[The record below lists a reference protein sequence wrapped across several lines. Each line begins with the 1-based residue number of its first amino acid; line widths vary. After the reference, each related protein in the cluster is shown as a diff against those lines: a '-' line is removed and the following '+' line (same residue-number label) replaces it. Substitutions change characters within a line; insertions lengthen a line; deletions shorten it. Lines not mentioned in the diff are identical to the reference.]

1 MSEGKRRFSLGDI
14 VRKMNEN
21 EGRKEESSS
30 PRPRFTRPVSQSN
43 RPHEDASL
51 PPQPRLERPESSTA
65 EPSTLLQ
72 QEKRVLRASAPA
84 SAGPVEKTDTLPGYE
99 STAASEH
106 AGEDYDEGIDYLRYL
121 SIILRRKSII
131 ILTVLA
137 VGIFSVFSYLRSEKY
152 YTASA
157 SLLFQPGYG
166 RILEGQ
172 SGWTYYRQ
180 EEKNLNTHLELL
192 TSSAVLE
199 RVAEN
204 LGGAIAVP
212 DIRGAIRVSRG
223 ETDGV
228 KNNIINVRYRHV
240 DPELSRDV
248 ANELC
253 RTYIEYHRDVYAQEN
268 TRFILKLRTQIEKL
282 EKGLAEKE
290 DALREFKEKH
300 RIVALSDRAGLVTS
314 KASEIEMALQE
325 TQLGLLE
332 SRERL
337 QTLKSKITQQDENIV
352 QSMTYKNPYQDR
364 IADLQLELATL
375 IAEYSPD
382 HYKVQRAENEIAS
395 LTKAMETE
403 VSKLAVEKTVVKN
416 PVREELIRNIVN
428 LSLEISVLEAKR
440 TALEQIIDKQNDEI
454 RKLPGI
460 ELEYAHLDKDRRS
473 MVETLDLL
481 KRKLEEAKI
490 EKDSKE
496 SDLRVFELANIPG
509 QAVAE
514 KKVSSIF
521 MGLLV
526 GLILGIGLAFLLEY
540 LDQTLKDPG
549 EVEKNLELPLLGV
562 VPLIEADQSA
572 VDTPGR
578 LAKSVLEPFRA
589 LRANLKHLT
598 GIHKAKVIMIC
609 SAVKGEGKTTLAGNL
624 AITFAMDGKKVLLID
639 ADLRRAQV
647 HHYFNVDRGEG
658 LVDLLLGERRPE
670 DVERQTPHEG
680 LSIITAGSKSHNPA
694 ELLGTYRFDEVIEEL
709 RSRADLVIFDSP
721 AFLPVSDSLTMAP
734 KMDAVVM
741 IVRTLWTP
749 LKAARQTRNQ
759 LKRMGAKILGG
770 ILNGVSHQHGYYPY
784 YYGYYGYYAY
794 KYTYS
799 YDEDPPRK
807 ASMRQFGL
815 RLEGKMREAVSNA
828 RFAVPQKVSRFS
840 RFARRIARRPMFW
853 LLVAAVAAVV
863 GTRLYVES
871 SSSGLINEFISPVEI
886 DEPPSS
892 AGPAIRIEKSHPART
907 TEIGSAKMDYP
918 ESVTQDNSHPNHRLL
933 DSVAVWL
940 VTVRKRDWPEVSRF
954 YDSLDFSFPGGG
966 YSEWTTEVRNN
977 GMSFSDKADLFLGE
991 GSAKR
996 LSGHYCTTRRILYEV
1011 EKGDTLTHEIVMAWG
1026 KRNNSWKIIRQ
1037 KIRKASES

>member
-14 VRKMNEN
+14 VRKLNEN
-21 EGRKEESSS
+21 AGNNEEPSSS
-30 PRPRFTRPVSQSN
+30 KPRFTRSVPQSN
-43 RPHEDASL
+43 RLSENSPL
-51 PPQPRLERPESSTA
+51 PPQPRSGRPRNNSESIDSPPLEEKYGPRQPVPVSSEPA
-65 EPSTLLQ
+65 EKG
-72 QEKRVLRASAPA
+72 E
-84 SAGPVEKTDTLPGYE
+84 LPLGYE
-99 STAASEH
+99 SAMSSQRGA
-106 AGEDYDEGIDYLRYL
+106 EDYDEGIDYLRYL
-121 SIILRRKSII
+121 SVILRRKPII
-131 ILTVLA
+131 IITALA
-137 VGIFSVFSYLRSEKY
+137 VGIFSLFSYLRSEKY

-204 LGGAIAVP
+204 LGGAVKT
-212 DIRGAIRVSRG
+212 DEIRSAIRVSRG

-240 DPELSRDV
+240 DPELARDV

-253 RTYIEYHRDVYAQEN
+253 RTYIEYHRDVYSQEN
-268 TRFILKLRTQIEKL
+268 TRFILKLKTQIEKI
-282 EKGLAEKE
+282 ERGLGGKE
-290 DALREFKEKH
+290 ETLRKFKEEH
-300 RIVALSDRAGLVTS
+300 QIVQLSDRAGLVTS
-314 KASEIEMALQE
+314 KASEIELALQE
-325 TQLGLLE
+325 TQLALLE
-332 SRERL
+332 NRERL
-337 QTLKSKITQQDENIV
+337 QTLGSKITQQDENIV
-352 QSMTYKNPYQDR
+352 QSMTYKNPYQNR
-364 IADLQLELATL
+364 IADLQLELVTL
-375 IAEYSPD
+375 MAEYNPD
-382 HYKVQRAENEIAS
+382 HYKVQRVQNEIKSLTEAMENEI
-395 LTKAMETE
+395 
-403 VSKLAVEKTVVKN
+403 SKLAVEKTVVKN
-416 PVREELIRNIVN
+416 PVREGLIKSVVN
-428 LSLEISVLEAKR
+428 LSVEISVLEAKR
-440 TALEQIIDKQNDEI
+440 TALEQIREKQNEEI

-460 ELEYAHLDKDRRS
+460 ELEYAHLEKNTKS
-473 MVETLDLL
+473 MMETLDLL
-481 KRKLEEAKI
+481 RRRLEEAKI
-490 EKDSKE
+490 DKDSKE
-496 SDLRVFELANIPG
+496 SDLRVFELAGIPG

-526 GLILGIGLAFLLEY
+526 GFILGIGLAFLLEY

-549 EVEKNLELPLLGV
+549 EVERNLELPLLGV
-562 VPLIEADQSA
+562 VPLIEADQTA
-572 VDTPGR
+572 VETPGH

-639 ADLRRAQV
+639 ADLRRSQV

-680 LSIITAGSKSHNPA
+680 LSIITAGSKCHNPA

-741 IVRTLWTP
+741 ILRTLWTP

-815 RLEGKMREAVSNA
+815 RVEGKMREAVSNA
-828 RFAVPQKVSRFS
+828 RFAVPQKVARLSRA
-840 RFARRIARRPMFW
+840 ARRIARRPMLW
-853 LLVAAVAAVV
+853 LLVAALTTVV
-863 GTRLYVES
+863 GIRLYIES
-871 SSSGLINEFISPVEI
+871 GSVGLIDQFITPVEI
-886 DEPPSS
+886 DGASS
-892 AGPAIRIEKSHPART
+892 VNVPPAIRIRESSGASVSGTDFSDPDNRDDV
-907 TEIGSAKMDYP
+907 GSGHD
-918 ESVTQDNSHPNHRLL
+918 LL
-933 DSVAVWL
+933 DSVSIWFDALRGENWS
-940 VTVRKRDWPEVSRF
+940 DVSRF
-954 YDSLDFSFPGGG
+954 YDSLDFKFPGGG
-966 YSEWTTEVRNN
+966 FKEW
-977 GMSFSDKADLFLGE
+977 MSGARTDQVSFPRDGNILLGD
-991 GSAKR
+991 GIAKR
-996 LSGHYCTTRRILYEV
+996 LSGHYYTTRQTVYEIQ
-1011 EKGDTLTHEIVMAWG
+1011 KSDTVNHEIVMAWG
-1026 KRNNSWKIIRQ
+1026 KRNSAWKIVRQ
-1037 KIRKASES
+1037 KIRKAPES